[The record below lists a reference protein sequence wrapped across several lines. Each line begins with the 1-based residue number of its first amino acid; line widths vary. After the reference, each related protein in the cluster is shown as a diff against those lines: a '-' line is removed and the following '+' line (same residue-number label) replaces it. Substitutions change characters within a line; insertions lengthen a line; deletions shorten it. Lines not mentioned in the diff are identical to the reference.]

1 VTIRFDRL
9 KSSRSKPGGYVHCPM
24 RSVQT
29 VKPVATLL
37 WSPKTALLA
46 AIIGF
51 SISSSVQAQG
61 YPNRPV
67 RWVVPFSAGGA
78 ADIPGRIVSQKLAE
92 AVGQQIIIDNRA
104 GAGSTIGAEQ
114 VAKSPPDGYTFLV
127 ISMTHFVSAA
137 LYKKLRYDPLRDFAP
152 VTQMTSAPNVLLAH
166 PSLGVKSVSELLA
179 LARSMPGKLNYAT
192 SGNGSF
198 PHLNFALF
206 LSMTG
211 VKMTHIPYR
220 GSGPAMADLLG
231 GQVPLAF
238 PGIGGVI
245 PFVKAGKLRA
255 LAVSTAKR
263 SNELPDVPTL
273 AEAGVKGYEASAWFG
288 IAGPKGTPR
297 DIILKMNLEIV
308 RVLES
313 VEIEQSLRAAG
324 NEPTWQDTPEKFGEV
339 LKRESVKWADAVRLS
354 GAKESE

>member
-1 VTIRFDRL
+1 MRGCCVLKFTRL
-9 KSSRSKPGGYVHCPM
+9 
-24 RSVQT
+24 Q
-29 VKPVATLL
+29 PVRRAAFLVMT
-37 WSPKTALLA
+37 A
-46 AIIGF
+46 AIVPQ
-51 SISSSVQAQG
+51 SALAQG

-67 RWVVPFSAGGA
+67 RWVIPFSAGGA
-78 ADIPGRIVSQKLAE
+78 GDIPGRIVSQKLSE
-92 AVGQQIIIDNRA
+92 ALGQQIVIDNRA
-104 GAGSTIGAEQ
+104 GAGSTMGAEQ
-114 VAKSPPDGYTFLV
+114 VAKAPPDGYTFLMV
-127 ISMTHFVSAA
+127 SMTHFVSAA
-137 LYKKLRYDPLRDFAP
+137 LYNKLQYDPLSDFAP
-152 VTQMTSAPNVLLAH
+152 VTQMTSGPNVLLAH
-166 PSLGVKSVSELLA
+166 PSLPVKNVSELLA
-179 LARSMPGKLNYAT
+179 LARSMPGKLNYAS

-211 VKMTHIPYR
+211 VQMTHIPYR

-263 SNELPDVPTL
+263 SAELRDVPTL
-273 AEAGVKGYEASAWFG
+273 AEAGVNGYEAAAWFG

-297 DIILKMNLEIV
+297 DAVLKMSREII

-313 VEIEQSLRAAG
+313 PEIQQSLRAAG
-324 NEPTWQDTPEKFGEV
+324 NEPTWQTSPENFGDFM
-339 LKRESVKWADAVRLS
+339 KREAAKWADAVRVS
-354 GAKESE
+354 GAKATE

>member
-1 VTIRFDRL
+1 ML
-9 KSSRSKPGGYVHCPM
+9 KSTRAWLVPPKIVLL
-24 RSVQT
+24 VI
-29 VKPVATLL
+29 VAV
-37 WSPKTALLA
+37 
-46 AIIGF
+46 IIPQ
-51 SISSSVQAQG
+51 SAQAQG

-67 RWVVPFSAGGA
+67 RWIVPFSAGGA
-78 ADIPGRIVSQKLAE
+78 GDIPGRIVSQKLAE
-92 AVGQQIIIDNRA
+92 ALGQQIVIDNRA
-104 GAGSTIGAEQ
+104 GAGSTMGAEQ
-114 VAKSPPDGYTFLV
+114 VAKAPPDGYTFLM

-137 LYKKLRYDPLRDFAP
+137 LYSKLQYDPLNDFAP
-152 VTQMTSAPNVLLAH
+152 VTQMTSGPNVLLAH
-166 PSLGVKSVSELLA
+166 PSLPVKSVAELLA
-179 LARSMPGKLNYAT
+179 LARSMPGKLNYAS

-220 GSGPAMADLLG
+220 GSGPALADLLG

-245 PFVKAGKLRA
+245 PFIKTGKLRA

-263 SNELPDVPTL
+263 SAELPDVPTL

-297 DIILKMNLEIV
+297 AVVLKMNYEII
-308 RVLES
+308 RVLELP
-313 VEIEQSLRAAG
+313 EIQQSLRSAG
-324 NEPTWQDTPEKFGEV
+324 NEPTWQNSPEKFGEFM
-339 LKRESVKWADAVRLS
+339 KRESAKWADAVLVS
-354 GAKESE
+354 GARAAE